1 MGKAKHFIQAK
12 TLNEMKTKKKL
23 QKIQP
28 LTLSCIIFHEKGTPF
43 VFLLSVANGST
54 STYPV

>member
-23 QKIQP
+23 QKIQL
-28 LTLSCIIFHEKGTPF
+28 LTL
-43 VFLLSVANGST
+43 
-54 STYPV
+54 

>member
-12 TLNEMKTKKKL
+12 TLNERKTTKKKL

-28 LTLSCIIFHEKGTPF
+28 LTL
-43 VFLLSVANGST
+43 
-54 STYPV
+54 